1 MQVLLELATGRRA
14 WDEKR
19 LLVNIGTGLDFGLID
34 GQSLQLKTLFP
45 F

>member
-1 MQVLLELATGRRA
+1 
-14 WDEKR
+14 

-45 F
+45 FWAV